1 MDVAIASIGVIL
13 ASDPQLPDAVGSS
26 LTTAAQPAFTSGLT
40 TAGMVS
46 AVIAALA
53 ALVAATRLRH
63 IRPTGESASE
73 SRSAEESVR

>member
-26 LTTAAQPAFTSGLT
+26 LTTAAQPAFTSGLN

-46 AVIAALA
+46 AALA

-73 SRSAEESVR
+73 SRSSEESVR